1 MIEQVNTLGRAW
13 WDWMWPMFW
22 QVGALILVIGAID
35 VLLRKRLW
43 PQIRYGLWFLVIV
56 KLILP
61 PTLALPTGIVSH
73 VRPLVAAAWQGLG
86 FERQMPASLAFGE
99 RLDPGRA
106 GEEMNSP
113 SVAAVESAASTGE
126 PTHPVIPT
134 MTDAVRT
141 LPMHLR
147 FSWQSVLMTFWLA
160 GTFAVGLWSIL
171 RFRRVCRIAREQTA
185 ELPASLAQ
193 GLADAAEK
201 LHLRRLP
208 RVVASDAVGSPAVI
222 GPVRPAL
229 LIPQHGIDHLSPSEA
244 EHVFLHEL
252 AHIKRGD
259 LKVQAICILI
269 QIFYWFNPFVWFV
282 QRRLQH
288 LREICCDATVARV
301 LKGDVAEYRRTILET
316 AYQVL
321 AKPRDYGVGLL
332 GLVETRS
339 HLLSRLSW
347 LERMPWR
354 HYRLRVAV
362 TAVALALT
370 GTCVLPMAQA
380 RDATADVSAEAG
392 DAQPSGTHDQ
402 EASLMIR
409 ISDFG
414 RWIHQVREIV
424 SGEIAEIVLV
434 SRDDQNVPVIVVQFE
449 GAIDKPL
456 LFHLE
461 ARDDSTWCADYFYIG
476 SADIVTL
483 RPIPSHAECPVER
496 HFVVPRLRTA
506 DGSGDTLA
514 DSDPVE
520 AVRKQVDHLRA
531 ILKHRH
537 TGAYSLSPPGE
548 VMCGFVELGTGEEA
562 SYLAF
567 HLARQGLE
575 HRVDC
580 MEITDS
586 ISGCAWTPPASQ
598 RPESSSR
605 PTEPQAPEPIEY
617 TIPEANLQIP
627 EEWQPCAERLQAIY
641 AAVKEYEGDHGGMPT
656 WLSDLVPGYLTADDL
671 VWPEDGPQT
680 AYRTPDPQL
689 PCSFGYQYSS
699 AAPGPGG
706 KTCRQWKDEQRAICG
721 DAVPLVRYYGANQR
735 CLNLSFDGRIYVSN
749 LVWERDLDRG
759 RTRLYESALA
769 RPAAPALPQE
779 RLSQRWEEIAANED
793 LVPVFRG
800 EYLHRS
806 RGHDYLR
813 AVVEKHIDRDGA
825 AYYLSR
831 MGDIDNLLITDGK
844 SRPVKY
850 AYRRDSRDTF
860 GRYLFGRDQFLWER
874 KMPQREDVERFNW
887 KVREGALPDLNSR
900 PDPYLIQHVLLQSYD
915 QQTGGRQTL
924 TVYDIDSEG
933 TGVNEYEIALTLVD
947 EDGVTLPNGRFKAK
961 HFVQVQ
967 QTASNTWY
975 KKGPGSQ
982 TEYWMDDDF
991 NILRIYRHRE
1001 PYEVI
1006 LENYAGVLLS
1016 GPVSPAP
1023 PLGPFEVPEAN
1034 RQIPEVLMPCA
1045 GNLLVI
1051 YAALKAYEADQG
1063 RMPDWLCELVP
1074 DYLEDEV
1081 LHCPADPTHTT
1092 SYWRDPEL
1100 PCSYCYELNPSELRG
1115 APPLDKTMRDYKLA
1129 QRRLF
1134 GDVVP
1139 IVRCFH
1145 HGTALNLAWN
1155 GVVYTSPVA
1164 YERLFIPDYHHGMLP
1179 PGEPPE

>member
-13 WDWMWPMFW
+13 WAWMWPMFW

-43 PQIRYGLWFLVIV
+43 PQIRYGLWLLVIV

-61 PTLALPTGIVSH
+61 PTFALPTGIVSH
-73 VRPLVAAAWQGLG
+73 VRPLVEGAW
-86 FERQMPASLAFGE
+86 
-99 RLDPGRA
+99 RLDPGEP
-106 GEEMNSP
+106 GDGMNSQ
-113 SVAAVESAASTGE
+113 SVTAIESAASTGE
-126 PTHPVIPT
+126 RTHTVVPATTAV
-134 MTDAVRT
+134 VRT
-141 LPMHLR
+141 APMRLR
-147 FSWQSVLMTFWLA
+147 PSWRSVLMTFWMA
-160 GTFAVGLWSIL
+160 GTLAVGLWSIL

-185 ELPASLAQ
+185 ELPVSLAR

-208 RVVASDAVGSPAVI
+208 RVVVSGAVCSPAVI

-229 LIPQHGIDHLSPSEA
+229 LIPQHGLEHLSPCEA
-244 EHVFLHEL
+244 EHIFLHEL
-252 AHIKRGD
+252 AHVKRGD
-259 LKVQAICILI
+259 LKVQAICIVI

-288 LREICCDATVARV
+288 LREICCDATIARV
-301 LKGDVAEYRRTILET
+301 LKGEVSDYRRTILET

-321 AKPRDYGVGLL
+321 AKPRDYGVCLL

-339 HLLSRLSW
+339 HLLSRLNW

-354 HYRLRVAV
+354 HYRLRFAV
-362 TAVALALT
+362 TAVVLALT
-370 GTCVLPMAQA
+370 STCVLPMAQG
-380 RDATADVSAEAG
+380 RDTAVDVSAEAG
-392 DAQPSGTHDQ
+392 DTQPSGTHDQ
-402 EASLMIR
+402 DASFMIR

-414 RWIHQVREIV
+414 RWIHQVREVV
-424 SGEIAEIVLV
+424 SGEIAEIRLG
-434 SRDDQNVPVIVVQFE
+434 SHDDQNMPVIAVQFE
-449 GAIDKPL
+449 GASDKPL

-461 ARDDSTWCADYFYIG
+461 AREDSAWCADYFYIG
-476 SADIVTL
+476 SPDIVTQ
-483 RPIPSHAECPVER
+483 RPIPSHAECPVEQ
-496 HFVVPRLRTA
+496 HFVVPHLRTA
-506 DGSGDTLA
+506 DGSGGTLA

-531 ILKHRH
+531 MLKHPY

-548 VMCGFVELGTGEEA
+548 VMCGFVKLGAGEEA

-580 MEITDS
+580 VEITDS
-586 ISGCAWTPPASQ
+586 ISGCTWTPPASQ
-598 RPESSSR
+598 RPESPSR
-605 PTEPQAPEPIEY
+605 STEPQSP
-617 TIPEANLQIP
+617 
-627 EEWQPCAERLQAIY
+627 QPSR
-641 AAVKEYEGDHGGMPT
+641 
-656 WLSDLVPGYLTADDL
+656 
-671 VWPEDGPQT
+671 
-680 AYRTPDPQL
+680 
-689 PCSFGYQYSS
+689 
-699 AAPGPGG
+699 
-706 KTCRQWKDEQRAICG
+706 
-721 DAVPLVRYYGANQR
+721 
-735 CLNLSFDGRIYVSN
+735 
-749 LVWERDLDRG
+749 
-759 RTRLYESALA
+759 SALA
-769 RPAAPALPQE
+769 RPAVLALPQE
-779 RLSQRWEEIAANED
+779 RLSERWEEIAANQG

-813 AVVEKHIDRDGA
+813 AVVEKHIDRAGT

-831 MGDIDNLLITDGK
+831 MADIDNLLITDSQG
-844 SRPVKY
+844 RPVKY
-850 AYRRDSRDTF
+850 AYERESRGVF
-860 GRYLFGRDQFLWER
+860 GRYLFGRDEFLWER

-947 EDGVTLPNGRFKAK
+947 EDGVTLPNGTFKAK

-967 QTASNTWY
+967 QTACNTWY

-982 TEYWMDDDF
+982 TEYWVDDDF

-1016 GPVSPAP
+1016 GPVSPGL

-1051 YAALKAYEADQG
+1051 YAALKAHEADQG

-1074 DYLEDEV
+1074 DYLEAEV
-1081 LHCPADPTHTT
+1081 LYCPADPTHTT
-1092 SYWRDPEL
+1092 RYWRDPRL
-1100 PCSYCYELNPSELRG
+1100 PCSYCYELNPSELG
-1115 APPLDKTMRDYKLA
+1115 GQPPLDTTMLNYKIA

-1155 GVVYTSPVA
+1155 GVVYTSPIA
-1164 YERLFIPDYHHGMLP
+1164 YERLFIPGYHHGMLP
-1179 PGEPPE
+1179 PSEPLQ